1 MRREFDSLA
10 NPMIAIN
17 NSTMY
22 TMTCKVSLL
31 DLVLLGGHREPFNR
45 VLVEYGPRWNHDLG
59 VCQSGPALGRQM
71 HTRASIVTMAP

>member
-1 MRREFDSLA
+1 
-10 NPMIAIN
+10 MIAIN

-31 DLVLLGGHREPFNR
+31 DLALLGRHREPFNR

-59 VCQSGPALGRQM
+59 VCQSGPAFGETNAYQSQYCDNGAVEDEGGL
-71 HTRASIVTMAP
+71 